1 MVTVKYEK
9 MNQKSLIWT
18 FTILILSIV
27 ALLCL
32 YFLGYFMTRQVSK
45 VSTFQCPPKT
55 VVYDQY
61 FCQGADF
68 SNYSVDSNNQG
79 LKNGFVAQFGP
90 YNRYNLDWD
99 MELALQ
105 GAETAEGTYYVKY
118 NFYGSNDREGW
129 TKIGNQI
136 EKNLTLSF
144 SKDEETVVELQP
156 RTYYQYQYL
165 KIVVFDSVSSVKL
178 ASSFI
183 QTSTNSE
190 TFGIMQLSLKCIFIV
205 GILVFSTLM
214 IYNVEKSPYKVK
226 NLPNVCKSVIYL
238 TFCLPLFVN
247 PTDLLAMVYIDQPF
261 QLIEGFLKYG
271 FIGIVTTIVMS
282 MLTYTLTKVSQ
293 DQSYGTPGTGFKQN
307 QKFWFSPPVLA
318 KVVGTVTFLV
328 LYTCDII
335 STCILANQVDTKAAE
350 LGVLIMSVVYMVS
363 LVSLQVYLSYKLIK
377 CSMQMDKSFT
387 VETTRVGNTELE
399 AFDDGFNSMTWNKSF
414 LVFYS
419 VFIPFFTIILV
430 AVNIEELALIESSPN
445 QLKGFEM
452 AFALWTIVFIWLNWP
467 QTSVVKSKSYA
478 AEKK

>member
-1 MVTVKYEK
+1 M
-9 MNQKSLIWT
+9 
-18 FTILILSIV
+18 
-27 ALLCL
+27 
-32 YFLGYFMTRQVSK
+32 
-45 VSTFQCPPKT
+45 
-55 VVYDQY
+55 
-61 FCQGADF
+61 
-68 SNYSVDSNNQG
+68 
-79 LKNGFVAQFGP
+79 
-90 YNRYNLDWD
+90 
-99 MELALQ
+99 
-105 GAETAEGTYYVKY
+105 
-118 NFYGSNDREGW
+118 
-129 TKIGNQI
+129 
-136 EKNLTLSF
+136 
-144 SKDEETVVELQP
+144 
-156 RTYYQYQYL
+156 
-165 KIVVFDSVSSVKL
+165 VFDSISSVKL
-178 ASSFI
+178 SSSFI

-293 DQSYGTPGTGFKQN
+293 DQSYGTPGAGFKQS

-335 STCILANQVDTKAAE
+335 STCIISNQVDTKAAKI
-350 LGVLIMSVVYMVS
+350 GVLVMSIIYMVS
-363 LVSLQVYLSYKLIK
+363 LVALQAYLSYKLIK

-467 QTSVVKSKSYA
+467 
-478 AEKK
+478 